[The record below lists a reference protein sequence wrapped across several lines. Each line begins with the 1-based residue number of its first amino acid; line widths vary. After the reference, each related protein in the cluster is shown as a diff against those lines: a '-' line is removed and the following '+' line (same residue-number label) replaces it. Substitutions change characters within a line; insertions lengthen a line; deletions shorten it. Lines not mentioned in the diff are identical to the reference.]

1 MGILAV
7 GGMVIGLV
15 AGMTAPLATA
25 GTAASPSPA
34 PVSFFDLNARADAP
48 AKPAPAAAAVTTE
61 IRSVQSPLTSD
72 DPVVPVTSVV
82 QCPEGTIPG
91 IVDAQGNES
100 DCVAISG

>member
-1 MGILAV
+1 
-7 GGMVIGLV
+7 MVVGLV

-48 AKPAPAAAAVTTE
+48 AKSAPAAAAVTPE
-61 IRSVQSPLTSD
+61 IRFVESPLQSD
-72 DPVVPVTSVV
+72 DPIVPVTPVV

-100 DCVAISG
+100 DCVTVSG

>member
-1 MGILAV
+1 MGGIVASV
-7 GGMVIGLV
+7 V
-15 AGMTAPLATA
+15 AGVTAPVATA
-25 GTAASPSPA
+25 GPAATSTPA
-34 PVSFFDLNARADAP
+34 PVSVFELNARADAP

-61 IRSVQSPLTSD
+61 IRSVQSPLASD